1 MKIIATDYDGTLN
14 HNGITD
20 EKRRAIS
27 KWREEGNLFCVV
39 SGRGYNSL
47 LDVIK
52 DKKFEYDFLLCC
64 NGAVVCDKE
73 GNVLRESRRDGA
85 VARSFIN
92 KIFTWGCPF
101 AAVEKDSPFMVRAS
115 ENDCE
120 TGEYTLQNMPD
131 VVYFNQIS
139 TMLRDDE
146 EAAVIVEKINSEYSG
161 ILNPL
166 QNGRCIDI
174 VPYGM
179 DKAKGIYC
187 LLELVGG
194 EYSDVIT
201 VGDNIN
207 DKAMIAEFRSYAMEN
222 GVDLIKS
229 LADYVISDITE
240 LIEREI

>member
-1 MKIIATDYDGTLN
+1 
-14 HNGITD
+14 
-20 EKRRAIS
+20 
-27 KWREEGNLFCVV
+27 
-39 SGRGYNSL
+39 
-47 LDVIK
+47 
-52 DKKFEYDFLLCC
+52 
-64 NGAVVCDKE
+64 
-73 GNVLRESRRDGA
+73 
-85 VARSFIN
+85 
-92 KIFTWGCPF
+92 
-101 AAVEKDSPFMVRAS
+101 MVRAS

-120 TGEYTLQNMPD
+120 AGEYTLQNMPD

-222 GVDLIKS
+222 GVDIIKS